1 MTRFSFKKGVT
12 TWQIKGMNTG
22 GITLEN
28 NNGNTKDD
36 YKRETATGKAGMVV
50 TAHPVATSIGEKIL
64 REGGNA
70 VDAAVAIQFAL
81 NIVEPMMTGIG
92 GSGFLMVYNEKNKET
107 KIFDG
112 HVRAP
117 KAAHPNMFLDEKG
130 EVIPFKK
137 RSIKATAVGI
147 PGILKAMDE
156 ALSEYGSK
164 TLAELIEPSIEFA
177 EKGVPVNWVFCDA
190 LENFEYRLGE
200 EARKFFIPNG
210 KPYKAGDLLIKEKLA
225 NTYRIL
231 QRDGISAFYEGEIG
245 EGIISCIQELGG
257 FMELSDLQDYK
268 ATIDEPMF
276 GTYKDYQI
284 ASSMAPSAGGFTVI
298 QILKILESFHLEQ
311 YDVHSWEKY
320 YLIAE
325 AMRLAFTDKKAFLAD
340 PEFAELPLK
349 GLLHDEYIAKRR
361 SFINFKARNNAI
373 DFGNPWIYDSV
384 KQRDIIPQPN
394 DEERSE
400 TTHFTVRDRWGN
412 IAACTSTVEHPF
424 GSGIMVSDY
433 GFMLNNE
440 LTDFDS
446 IPGGMNEVQP
456 NKRPVSCK
464 SPTIIFKDGE
474 PILTLGSPGG
484 PTIISSVVQTIIN
497 VLDLKMDLKAAIEEP
512 RIFTPMGPHIEWE
525 SGIDMISKGHLEAM
539 GFAFNEVPHSIG
551 NVQAIQINPADGS
564 SYGAADSSREGC
576 AVGLNESDYKA

>member
-1 MTRFSFKKGVT
+1 M
-12 TWQIKGMNTG
+12 
-22 GITLEN
+22 EN
-28 NNGNTKDD
+28 NNENIKDKD
-36 YKRETATGKAGMVV
+36 YKRETAKGNAGMVV
-50 TAHPVATSIGEKIL
+50 TAHPIATSIGKKIL

-92 GSGFLMVYNEKNKET
+92 GSGFLMVYNAKDKET
-107 KIFDG
+107 KIYDG

-117 KAAHPNMFLDEKG
+117 KAAHRDMFLDENG
-130 EVIPFKK
+130 EVIPFKE

-156 ALSEYGSK
+156 ALAENGSK
-164 TLAELIEPSIEFA
+164 PLADLIEPSIEFA
-177 EKGVPVNWVFCDA
+177 EKGVPVNWVLCDA
-190 LENFEYRLGE
+190 LKNFEYRLGD
-200 EARKFFIPNG
+200 EARKFFMPNG
-210 KPYKAGDLLIKEKLA
+210 KPYQDGDLLIKEKLA

-231 QRDGISAFYEGEIG
+231 QREGISAFYEGEIG

-257 FMELSDLQDYK
+257 FMELSDLKDYK
-268 ATIDEPMF
+268 ATIDVPMY
-276 GTYKDYQI
+276 GTYKDYRI
-284 ASSMAPSAGGFTVI
+284 ASSNAPSAGGFTVI
-298 QILKILESFHLEQ
+298 QILKILESFHIEQ
-311 YDVHSWEKY
+311 YDVRSWEKY

-340 PEFAELPLK
+340 PEFAELPLA
-349 GLLHDEYIAKRR
+349 GLMHDEYITKRR

-384 KQRDIIPQPN
+384 QQREVIPQPN
-394 DEERSE
+394 EEDISE

-525 SGIDMISKGHLEAM
+525 PGMDMTSKGHLEAM

-551 NVQAIQINPADGS
+551 NVQAIQINPDGS
-564 SYGAADSSREGC
+564 NYGAADSSREGC
-576 AVGLNESDYKA
+576 AMGLDETDYKS

>member
-1 MTRFSFKKGVT
+1 M
-12 TWQIKGMNTG
+12 
-22 GITLEN
+22 EN
-28 NNGNTKDD
+28 IDEKTKEEN

-50 TAHPVATSIGEKIL
+50 TAHPVATKIGEKIL
-64 REGGNA
+64 RDGGNA

-92 GSGFLMVYNEKNKET
+92 GSGFLMVYNEKSKKT

-117 KAAHPNMFLDEKG
+117 KAAYPELFLDENG
-130 EVIPFKK
+130 EVIPFKE
-137 RSIKATAVGI
+137 RSTKGTAVGI

-156 ALSEYGSK
+156 ALNEYGSK
-164 TLAELIEPSIEFA
+164 PLAELIEPSIEFA
-177 EKGVPVNWVFCDA
+177 ENGVPVNWVLCDA
-190 LENFEYRLGE
+190 LKNFEYRLGD
-200 EARKFFIPNG
+200 EARNFFMPEG
-210 KPYKAGDLLIKEKLA
+210 KPYQVGDILVKEKLA

-231 QRDGISAFYEGEIG
+231 QREGVSAFYEGEIG
-245 EGIISCIQELGG
+245 EGIISCIKEQGG
-257 FMELSDLQDYK
+257 FMEMADLRDYK
-268 ATIDEPMF
+268 ATVDEPMV
-276 GTYKDYQI
+276 GTYKDYKI
-284 ASSMAPSAGGFTVI
+284 VSSMAPSAGGFTVI

-311 YDVHSWEKY
+311 YDVRSWEKY

-340 PEFAELPLK
+340 PEFAELPLT
-349 GLLHDEYIAKRR
+349 GLMHDEYIAERR
-361 SFINFKARNNAI
+361 KFINFKSRNNAI
-373 DFGNPWIYDSV
+373 DFGNPWKYDSV
-384 KQRDIIPQPN
+384 KQREVIQQPN

-433 GFMLNNE
+433 GFILNNE

-446 IPGGMNEVQP
+446 VPGGMNEVQP

-464 SPTIIFKDGE
+464 SPTIIFKDNQ

-497 VLDLKMDLKAAIEEP
+497 VLDFKMDLKAAIEEP

-525 SGIDMISKGHLEAM
+525 AGIDMNSKGHLEGM
-539 GFAFNEVPHSIG
+539 GFAFNDVPHSIG
-551 NVQAIQINPADGS
+551 NVQAIQINPLDGS
-564 SYGAADSSREGC
+564 NYGAADSSREGC
-576 AVGLNESDYKA
+576 AMGLDEGDYQTE

>member
-1 MTRFSFKKGVT
+1 MD
-12 TWQIKGMNTG
+12 
-22 GITLEN
+22 N
-28 NNGNTKDD
+28 NNGNTRDNN
-36 YKRETATGKAGMVV
+36 YKRETSTGKAGMVV

-130 EVIPFKK
+130 EVIPFKE

-156 ALSEYGSK
+156 ALAEYGSM
-164 TLAELIEPSIEFA
+164 TLADLIEPSIEFA

-210 KPYKAGDLLIKEKLA
+210 KPYQTGDLLIKEKLA

-231 QRDGISAFYEGEIG
+231 QREGISAFYEGEIG

-268 ATIDEPMF
+268 ATIDEPML

-311 YDVHSWEKY
+311 YNVHSWEKY

-340 PEFAELPLK
+340 PEYAALPLN

-361 SFINFKARNNAI
+361 SFINFKARNNAN

-384 KQRDIIPQPN
+384 KQRDVIPQPN

-412 IAACTSTVEHPF
+412 ITACTSTVEHPF

-497 VLDLKMDLKAAIEEP
+497 VLDLKMDLKSAIEEP

-525 SGIDMISKGHLEAM
+525 PGIDMNSKGHLEGM
-539 GFAFNEVPHSIG
+539 GFVFNEVPQSIG
-551 NVQAIQINPADGS
+551 NVQAIQINPTDGS

-576 AVGLNESDYKA
+576 AIGLNESDYKS

>member
-1 MTRFSFKKGVT
+1 MTLDNNKRT
-12 TWQIKGMNTG
+12 TK
-22 GITLEN
+22 EE
-28 NNGNTKDD
+28 D
-36 YKRETATGKAGMVV
+36 YKRETALGDAGMVV
-50 TAHPVATSIGEKIL
+50 TAHPVATSVGEKIL

-81 NIVEPMMTGIG
+81 NVVEPMMTGIG
-92 GSGFLMVYNEKNKET
+92 GSGFLMVYNAKDKAT

-117 KAAHPNMFLDEKG
+117 KAAHPNMFLDEDG
-130 EVIPFKK
+130 EVIPFRE
-137 RSIKATAVGI
+137 RSIKATAIGI

-164 TLAELIEPSIEFA
+164 PLEDLIEPSIEFA
-177 EKGVPVNWVFCDA
+177 EKGVPVNWVLCDA
-190 LENFEYRLGE
+190 LENFEYRLGD
-200 EARKFFIPNG
+200 EARNFFMPEG
-210 KPYKAGDLLIKEKLA
+210 KRYKAGDLLIKEKLA

-231 QRDGISAFYEGEIG
+231 QREGISAFYDGEIG
-245 EGIISCIQELGG
+245 KGIISCIKELGG
-257 FMELSDLQDYK
+257 FMELSDLQNYK
-268 ATIDEPMF
+268 ATIDEPMY
-276 GTYKDYQI
+276 GTYKDYSI

-298 QILKILESFHLEQ
+298 QILKILESFHIEQ

-349 GLLHDEYIAKRR
+349 GLMHDDYIAKRR
-361 SFINFKARNNAI
+361 SFINFKSRNNAI

-384 KQRDIIPQPN
+384 NKTEVIPQPN
-394 DEERSE
+394 DEDISE

-446 IPGGMNEVQP
+446 VPGGMNEVQP

-497 VLDLKMDLKAAIEEP
+497 VLDLNMDLKDAIEEP

-525 SGIDMISKGHLEAM
+525 AGMDMNSKGQLEAM

-551 NVQAIQINPADGS
+551 NVQAIQINSDGS
-564 SYGAADSSREGC
+564 NYGAADSSREGC
-576 AVGLNESDYKA
+576 AIGLDETDYKLDQRTEM

>member
-1 MTRFSFKKGVT
+1 M
-12 TWQIKGMNTG
+12 
-22 GITLEN
+22 EN
-28 NNGNTKDD
+28 IDEKTKQEN
-36 YKRETATGKAGMVV
+36 YKRETAIGKAGMVV
-50 TAHPVATSIGEKIL
+50 TAHPVATQIGEQVL

-92 GSGFLMVYNEKNKET
+92 GSGFLMVYDAKSKKTE
-107 KIFDG
+107 IFDG

-117 KAAHPNMFLDEKG
+117 KAAYPELFQDENG
-130 EVIPFKK
+130 EVIPFKE
-137 RSIKATAVGI
+137 RSIKGTAVGI

-156 ALSEYGSK
+156 ALDAHGSK
-164 TLAELIEPSIEFA
+164 PLADLIEPSIEFA
-177 EKGVPVNWVFCDA
+177 ENGVPVNWVLCDA
-190 LENFEYRLGE
+190 LKNFEYRLGE
-200 EARKFFIPNG
+200 EARNFFMPEG
-210 KPYKAGDLLIKEKLA
+210 KAYQVGDILVKEKLA

-231 QRDGISAFYEGEIG
+231 QREGVSAFYEGEIA
-245 EGIISCIQELGG
+245 EGIISCIKEQGG
-257 FMELSDLQDYK
+257 FMEMSDLKDYK
-268 ATIDEPMF
+268 ATVDEPMV
-276 GTYKDYQI
+276 GTYKDYKVV
-284 ASSMAPSAGGFTVI
+284 SSMAPSAGGFTVI

-349 GLLHDEYIAKRR
+349 GLMHDDYIAERR
-361 SFINFKARNNAI
+361 KFINFKTRNNAI
-373 DFGNPWIYDSV
+373 DFGNPWKYDSV
-384 KQRDIIPQPN
+384 KQRAVIPQPN

-446 IPGGMNEVQP
+446 VPGGMNEVQP

-464 SPTIIFKDGE
+464 SPTIIFKDDQ

-497 VLDLKMDLKAAIEEP
+497 VLDFNMDLKAAIEEP

-525 SGIDMISKGHLEAM
+525 AGIDMNSKGHLEGM
-539 GFAFNEVPHSIG
+539 GFVFNEVPHSIG
-551 NVQAIQINPADGS
+551 NVQAIQINPLDGS
-564 SYGAADSSREGC
+564 NYGAADSSREGC
-576 AVGLNESDYKA
+576 AMGLDETDYQMKS